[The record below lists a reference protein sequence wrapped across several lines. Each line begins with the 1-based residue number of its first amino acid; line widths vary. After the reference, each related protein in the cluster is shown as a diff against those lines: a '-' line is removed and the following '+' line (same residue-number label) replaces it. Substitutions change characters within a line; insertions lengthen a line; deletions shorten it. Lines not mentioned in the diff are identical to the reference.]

1 MIGGEISTN
10 LNPVYPA
17 KSQCRFAAAIQHICY
32 LQHTTLL
39 ATYLLPFATSNTM
52 FSSAAR
58 TAASRFATRAAIASR
73 PAVTAQPSAMTLR
86 YFAGSVSQIFVLD
99 TSNNL
104 EVHVDFWGLF
114 SWAENLMC
122 LCSLYFIK
130 PFHGHTDLTSKISL
144 HNSTMQ

>member
-1 MIGGEISTN
+1 
-10 LNPVYPA
+10 
-17 KSQCRFAAAIQHICY
+17 
-32 LQHTTLL
+32 
-39 ATYLLPFATSNTM
+39 M

-104 EVHVDFWGLF
+104 EVHVVFLGLVLLGR
-114 SWAENLMC
+114 ELDVP
-122 LCSLYFIK
+122 LFIV
-130 PFHGHTDLTSKISL
+130 SY
-144 HNSTMQ
+144 